1 MQTSSRSK
9 EDLTKLIVK
18 LGSFAQAILLAQL
31 QFSYLQRL
39 KIRAL
44 KLSKCYHAKA
54 HLDKYAKNEL
64 FRWIENLRL
73 YNGKSLILPPTD
85 LCIST
90 DVGGGTC
97 QGILTAGLWSQE
109 ERKVHFN
116 ILELKAVHLAILTFT
131 KFKIVY
137 RMHVQ
142 MDNKVALSLLVKMGG
157 THNKEILGLSKQI
170 CDYLQSKKILITAE
184 YLPVHLN
191 VTVDQEF
198 LQFSGQEQ
206 LETLPGSICKNLTE
220 IRYSPTFLHPG
231 CIINSQSTWS
241 ESHIREV
248 RQPVPCI
255 KHRQKYSHM
264 PSPHSV

>member
-54 HLDKYAKNEL
+54 HLDKDAKNEL

-97 QGILTAGLWSQE
+97 QGISTAGLWS
-109 ERKVHFN
+109 
-116 ILELKAVHLAILTFT
+116 
-131 KFKIVY
+131 
-137 RMHVQ
+137 
-142 MDNKVALSLLVKMGG
+142 
-157 THNKEILGLSKQI
+157 
-170 CDYLQSKKILITAE
+170 
-184 YLPVHLN
+184 
-191 VTVDQEF
+191 
-198 LQFSGQEQ
+198 
-206 LETLPGSICKNLTE
+206 
-220 IRYSPTFLHPG
+220 
-231 CIINSQSTWS
+231 
-241 ESHIREV
+241 
-248 RQPVPCI
+248 
-255 KHRQKYSHM
+255 
-264 PSPHSV
+264 